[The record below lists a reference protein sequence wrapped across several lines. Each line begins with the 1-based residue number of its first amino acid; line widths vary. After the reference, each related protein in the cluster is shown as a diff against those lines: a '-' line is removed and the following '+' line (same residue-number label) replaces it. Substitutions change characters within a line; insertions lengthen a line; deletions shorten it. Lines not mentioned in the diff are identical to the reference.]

1 MNHLITDCELQWLHK
16 ILTKSSKSNYDIICT
31 APSRFYEQ
39 RLQDI
44 PVELLGCQHES
55 SIGAYVVLFFI
66 VAPIVT
72 MLFYKNRNYLRLKC
86 QQKSQIMSNDADC
99 SFEQHHIYE
108 EIHSKHNESIINMM
122 NHNNAVNSN
131 IYSFGCPYPYQVQAV
146 TQPTY
151 LPTGIYNETIVP
163 LSSQQILMT

>member
-55 SIGAYVVLFFI
+55 SIGVYVVLFFI

-86 QQKSQIMSNDADC
+86 QQKSQIMTNDADC